1 MHGRLHVC
9 CGTALQTIQPPR
21 YQPGE
26 QRYKF
31 RVHVFVI
38 VGNAQNQNSVVCKGT
53 LQPAPH
59 PVAVL
64 LLHTDCHVGPFQQV
78 AGQGCQ
84 GVSFSACRGHLPAG
98 IIPEDGL
105 GSRTA

>member
-53 LQPAPH
+53 LQPAPY

-64 LLHTDCHVGPFQQV
+64 LLHTDRHVGPFQQI
-78 AGQGCQ
+78 ACQ
-84 GVSFSACRGHLPAG
+84 GRFCCPV
-98 IIPEDGL
+98 
-105 GSRTA
+105 RTR